1 MWGLILHVLI
11 YIVYLRL
18 FVYNNCTLAELQRS
32 IKNTLMFLLIA
43 DLLKLVVKLK
53 IQQSEPK

>member
-43 DLLKLVVKLK
+43 DLLKLFVKLK
-53 IQQSEPK
+53 IPK